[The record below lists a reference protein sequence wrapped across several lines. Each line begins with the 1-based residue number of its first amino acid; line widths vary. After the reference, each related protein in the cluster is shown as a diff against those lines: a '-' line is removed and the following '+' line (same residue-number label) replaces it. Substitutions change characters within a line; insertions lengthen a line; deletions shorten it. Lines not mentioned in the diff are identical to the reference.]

1 MKCIKT
7 KKQEG
12 GYSMT
17 VKNKTLVANMQHVKF
32 NEIPPLKGP
41 DSQGLNV
48 PLKQATTI
56 KNSENINGRY
66 RQALPNVETE
76 IKIPSDEEVRSR
88 TGNVEEQVGP
98 DDIDI
103 TQEEDGSATIN
114 FDPAAVNQAG
124 WRRSLETT

>member
-1 MKCIKT
+1 MKCIVT
-7 KKQEG
+7 KEKEG

-17 VKNKTLVANMQHVKF
+17 VKNKNLVVNMQHVKF

-66 RQALPNVETE
+66 GQSST
-76 IKIPSDEEVRSR
+76 K
-88 TGNVEEQVGP
+88 
-98 DDIDI
+98 
-103 TQEEDGSATIN
+103 
-114 FDPAAVNQAG
+114 
-124 WRRSLETT
+124 RRDRN

>member
-17 VKNKTLVANMQHVKF
+17 VKNKTLVINLPHVKWDQ
-32 NEIPPLKGP
+32 IPPLKGP

-48 PLKQATTI
+48 SVKQSTTI

-66 RQALPNVETE
+66 GQSSTKRR
-76 IKIPSDEEVRSR
+76 DR
-88 TGNVEEQVGP
+88 T
-98 DDIDI
+98 
-103 TQEEDGSATIN
+103 
-114 FDPAAVNQAG
+114 
-124 WRRSLETT
+124 

>member
-32 NEIPPLKGP
+32 KEIPPLKGP

-48 PLKQATTI
+48 SVKQSTTI

-66 RQALPNVETE
+66 RQSST
-76 IKIPSDEEVRSR
+76 K
-88 TGNVEEQVGP
+88 
-98 DDIDI
+98 
-103 TQEEDGSATIN
+103 
-114 FDPAAVNQAG
+114 
-124 WRRSLETT
+124 RRD

>member
-17 VKNKTLVANMQHVKF
+17 VKNKNLVKNMEHVKF
-32 NEIPPLKGP
+32 DKIPPLKGP

-48 PLKQATTI
+48 PEKQSTTI

-66 RQALPNVETE
+66 GQSSTKRR
-76 IKIPSDEEVRSR
+76 DR
-88 TGNVEEQVGP
+88 T
-98 DDIDI
+98 
-103 TQEEDGSATIN
+103 
-114 FDPAAVNQAG
+114 
-124 WRRSLETT
+124 

>member
-17 VKNKTLVANMQHVKF
+17 VKNKTLVVNMQHVKF

-48 PLKQATTI
+48 PEKQSTTI

-66 RQALPNVETE
+66 GQSSTKRR
-76 IKIPSDEEVRSR
+76 DR
-88 TGNVEEQVGP
+88 T
-98 DDIDI
+98 
-103 TQEEDGSATIN
+103 
-114 FDPAAVNQAG
+114 
-124 WRRSLETT
+124 